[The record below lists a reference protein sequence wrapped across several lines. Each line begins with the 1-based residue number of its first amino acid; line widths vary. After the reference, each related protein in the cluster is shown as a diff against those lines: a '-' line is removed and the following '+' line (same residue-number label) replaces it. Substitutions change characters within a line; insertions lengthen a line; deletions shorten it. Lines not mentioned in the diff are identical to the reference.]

1 MKEILSQLHFASP
14 PFFYLFLLL
23 PLLWLRLRRRSFLVI
38 FWRSVI
44 FSILVLVLADAELV
58 SETKK
63 AGERVFAFDLSRSI
77 SEAMRLW
84 MINQGLLPASGDRVF
99 VFGGEVEEV
108 DDWNRWVRGEMSNDP
123 IKPGETNLEKMFS
136 ALLRLPSAPRT
147 VFLFTDGWETQGE
160 LDRLIPSF
168 GLSGLKVFPILPAS
182 RPETANVAV
191 KKVLI
196 PHEGNKGEAINLRAV
211 VENQRAKEVEGS
223 LILKRNGQTLK
234 EEAVRIK
241 PGAQIFNYPATLA
254 DGPLNSFSASFVPR
268 TSSSDLFPF
277 DNQATS
283 WVAVQNKEKILLLN
297 GHAAEGRYLEE
308 ILKRRGY
315 EVTSLTLN
323 APNRSPPS
331 PAGYGV
337 VIFNNVERE
346 KFSSGYL
353 AEIERHVA
361 AGNGFLMLGGE
372 ASFGPGGYRQTQI
385 ETILP
390 VELREPKKEEKN
402 RAVVL
407 VIDKSGSMRE
417 GNRLLYAKEAAKAVV
432 GRLKDNDFV
441 GVVGFDVEPF
451 VVVPLTSVERL
462 RGNFDALID
471 RLRASGR
478 TYLYPAIVEAKRQ
491 LERQSAA
498 HKHVII
504 LSDGETGG
512 SGSDYMDLVNVMK
525 SELKMTVSSIAIGE
539 EANIPLM
546 KRIAQYGGGL
556 FHHTFDPTTL
566 PQIVLQQLQ
575 EKPEEGP
582 LVEKPITPVAI
593 RGSELLGGLSDRSYP
608 VIRGYT
614 ESEIKK
620 GAHLDLMIPRPEKKV
635 PLLALWNYRKG
646 KAVAFTTDLHGRW
659 TRDWIQWP
667 QLEKFWA
674 RIFEWLLPPKET
686 LPPHEVRINLEQDRP
701 VLDFYLYGEGDGG
714 SLFRYSYSG
723 KGSAGEGVLRRL
735 ASGHYQTEL
744 PFSIPGE
751 YRVALTE
758 ERRGRKISYPS
769 LGYTLPFDPKV
780 EAPRDGFNVALLER
794 LAKTTGGEINPRGV
808 EGVRSE
814 ETIRAANSLRSK
826 LIFLV
831 LILFLSEIIFRRF
844 FRYLQVS

>member
-1 MKEILSQLHFASP
+1 MKDILSQLHFASP
-14 PFFYLFLLL
+14 LFLYLFLLL
-23 PLLWLRLRRRSFLVI
+23 PLLWLRLRGRSFVVI
-38 FWRSVI
+38 LWRSVI
-44 FSILVLVLADAELV
+44 FAVLVLALADPELV
-58 SETKK
+58 TETKK
-63 AGERVFAFDLSRSI
+63 TGERIFAFDLSRSI
-77 SEAMRLW
+77 PEAMRLW
-84 MINQGLLPASGDRVF
+84 MIKQKLSPAPGDRTF

-108 DDWNRWVRGEMSNDP
+108 DDWNRWVRGEVSNDS
-123 IKPGETNLEKMFS
+123 IKPGATNLEKLFS
-136 ALLRLPSAPRT
+136 ALSRLPSAPRN

-160 LDRLIPSF
+160 LDRLIPSL

-196 PHEGNKGEAINLRAV
+196 PPEGNKGAAINLKAI
-211 VENQRAKEVEGS
+211 VENQLAKEVEGK
-223 LILKRNGQTLK
+223 LILKRNGQPLK
-234 EEAVRIK
+234 EETVRIK
-241 PGAQIFNYPATLA
+241 PGAQIFSYQTTLA

-283 WVAVQNKEKILLLN
+283 WVAVQNKDKILLLN
-297 GHAAEGRYLEE
+297 GHSGEGRYLEE

-315 EVTSLTLN
+315 ELTSLTLN
-323 APNRSPPS
+323 VPNRSPPS
-331 PAGYGV
+331 PAGYSV

-372 ASFGPGGYRQTQI
+372 ASFAPGGYRQTPI

-417 GNRLLYAKEAAKAVV
+417 GNRLLYAKEAAKAVI
-432 GRLKDNDFV
+432 GQLKGNDFV

-451 VVVPLTSVERL
+451 VVVPLTSVERI
-462 RGNFDALID
+462 RGNFDAQVD

-491 LERQSAA
+491 LERQSAG

-512 SGSDYMDLVNVMK
+512 SGSDYIDLVGVMRG
-525 SELKMTVSSIAIGE
+525 ELKMTVSAVAIGD

-582 LVEKPITPVAI
+582 LVEKPITPVAV
-593 RGSELLGGLSDRSYP
+593 RGSELLGSLSERSYP

-614 ESEIKK
+614 ESEIKR
-620 GAHLDLMIPRPEKKV
+620 GAHLDMMIPRPEKKL
-635 PLLALWNYRKG
+635 PLLASWRYAKG
-646 KAVAFTTDLHGRW
+646 KVVAFTTDLHGRW
-659 TRDWIQWP
+659 TREWVQWP

-674 RIFEWLLPPKET
+674 RIFEWLLPPKEV
-686 LPPHEVRINLEQDRP
+686 LPPHEVRINLEQHRP
-701 VLDFYLYGEGDGG
+701 VLDFYLYAEGDG

-723 KGSAGEGVLRRL
+723 KGSSGEGILKRL
-735 ASGHYQTEL
+735 APGHYQTEL

-751 YRVALTE
+751 YRIALTE
-758 ERRGRKISYPS
+758 ERRGQRISYPS

-780 EAPRDGFNVALLER
+780 EAPHDGFNMALLER
-794 LAKTTGGEINPRGV
+794 LARTTGGEVNPRSV
-808 EGVRSE
+808 EGLKTQ
-814 ETIRAANSLRSK
+814 ETIRAATSIRSQ

-831 LILFLSEIIFRRF
+831 LILFLLEIIFRRF
-844 FRYLQVS
+844 FRYLQFG